1 MDNWPSD
8 IPQAFIHES
17 FSATPMSGVIQ
28 TEMDTGKA
36 KRRRRF
42 TAVTEVWSGNM
53 VMTSTQLATFKTFFN
68 TTIKLGSLSFN
79 FPNQFNLTQTVEA
92 RFNNSS
98 GDTPFTIAP
107 DGETLDWSIS
117 FSLEV
122 TL

>member
-1 MDNWPSD
+1 MDTWPSN

-17 FSATPMSGVIQ
+17 FFVSPMSGVIQ

-53 VMTSTQLATFKTFFN
+53 VMTSTELTAFRTFFKD
-68 TTIKLGSLSFN
+68 TIKLGSLSFN
-79 FPNQFNLTQTVEA
+79 FPNQFNLAQTVEA

-98 GDTPFTIAP
+98 GDAPFTIAP
-107 DGETLDWSIS
+107 DGQTLDWSVS